1 MSGVYLCVCAC
12 TTTYLHLRY
21 TRPCPYYR
29 CTAARHE
36 THHGH
41 VLRHAIE
48 QVYYHGQRSP
58 ENDPSTSLPLA
69 PPSFT
74 GSRHSRFFRSSTV
87 LLVPFFFRLLCV
99 WLSFSL
105 LDTLLFRIL
114 RVIGSKVNRSKVIF
128 SSRSLSSIPRERSVS
143 CLSPFFILANC
154 ASFFHVILSPFSSH
168 LYPSTSLSL
177 FYSAESLYKFEKD
190 DARTVEKSIDGNWSA
205 THSTVDKLDRTCW
218 GCEFKLKVPLILGEI
233 FVNRWRTCST
243 KLYVLTFLINY
254 VWQ

>member
-48 QVYYHGQRSP
+48 QVYYHGHDPPRTIHPHLCRWLLRRSR
-58 ENDPSTSLPLA
+58 DLDILVSFA
-69 PPSFT
+69 PRLFSSF
-74 GSRHSRFFRSSTV
+74 
-87 LLVPFFFRLLCV
+87 LFFRLLCV

-143 CLSPFFILANC
+143 CLSPFFILANR

>member
-1 MSGVYLCVCAC
+1 MCMCVYNYVLTPTIHAAVSVLSVHRS
-12 TTTYLHLRY
+12 TTRNTPW
-21 TRPCPYYR
+21 TRP
-29 CTAARHE
+29 AARH
-36 THHGH
+36 
-41 VLRHAIE
+41 R
-48 QVYYHGQRSP
+48 
-58 ENDPSTSLPLA
+58 TSLLPRA
-69 PPSFT
+69 TIPRERSIHISAVGSSVVHGISTFSFL
-74 GSRHSRFFRSSTV
+74 SLLDCSPRS
-87 LLVPFFFRLLCV
+87 FFFRLLCV

-143 CLSPFFILANC
+143 CLSPFFILANR